1 MLEANSRDPEKKS
14 TSSYHQR
21 TMSTL
26 EQFVRSKALKWELII
41 PFSAVDDVFV
51 RKDLLKSKYDF
62 VDFASVEKH
71 PNWCKH
77 YSECN
82 CGKPAA

>member
-1 MLEANSRDPEKKS
+1 MILSNEISNI
-14 TSSYHQR
+14 
-21 TMSTL
+21 
-26 EQFVRSKALKWELII
+26 II

-71 PNWCKH
+71 PNWCTH
-77 YSECN
+77 YSECE
-82 CGKPAA
+82 CGKPSDSGNDRLDFS